1 MSPLS
6 LTTGKPTM
14 LREEHKRKMFDRVRG
29 LLAEIDSEVRLLD
42 VLLDSNRENLAF
54 VMQKDQWPIVL
65 GMTWLDFVSHRD
77 EVLKSRLEEGLR
89 QRLEAARER
98 QIREEEE

>member
-1 MSPLS
+1 
-6 LTTGKPTM
+6 M
-14 LREEHKRKMFDRVRG
+14 LGEERRRKIFERVRG
-29 LLAEIDSEVRLLD
+29 LLAELDPEVRLLD
-42 VLLDSNRENLAF
+42 VLVDSNREQLAF
-54 VMQKDQWPIVL
+54 VMQKEEWPIVL

-89 QRLEAARER
+89 KRLEAARER